1 MPLGIPKSFDRHFQC
16 ILDGDT
22 STVLKKKRDGGWMTW
37 VNFFFLLISALY
49 GLEDIDN
56 NNNTPRLLFR
66 QVFEAHCSHNNG
78 KRETEQKLRT
88 LTDVWYSLRWHNI
101 KYLGETMHIAGALM
115 QMQAQE
121 PSEQFP
127 HYLLVVFLHSCV
139 CSLLLARVL
148 WGLLPLTLM
157 HF

>member
-1 MPLGIPKSFDRHFQC
+1 
-16 ILDGDT
+16 
-22 STVLKKKRDGGWMTW
+22 
-37 VNFFFLLISALY
+37 
-49 GLEDIDN
+49 
-56 NNNTPRLLFR
+56 
-66 QVFEAHCSHNNG
+66 
-78 KRETEQKLRT
+78 
-88 LTDVWYSLRWHNI
+88 
-101 KYLGETMHIAGALM
+101 MHIAGALM
-115 QMQAQE
+115 QIQAQE